1 MATRYA
7 LGRRE
12 GITEELVAAL
22 GDYERG
28 PFSDR
33 EKAALRYADRLF
45 ADHHACAPFAEQRVI
60 HLDARCQAGRGDAAH
75 ADLLLLVVHR
85 PSPRPYVPQLGE
97 QRRLRRT
104 EIAALH
110 PLDVANDHRGGQP
123 QRRQGPVDDDHL
135 ARALRELFRAG
146 MTV

>member
-33 EKAALRYADRLF
+33 EKAALRYADQLYL
-45 ADHHACAPFAEQRVI
+45 DHHAV
-60 HLDARCQAGRGDAAH
+60 DNARWD
-75 ADLLLLVVHR
+75 
-85 PSPRPYVPQLGE
+85 E
-97 QRRLRRT
+97 LRRHFSEDELLELT
-104 EIAALH
+104 WVLAEFIALGKVIYV
-110 PLDVANDHRGGQP
+110 LGIQYGGHAH
-123 QRRQGPVDDDHL
+123 V
-135 ARALRELFRAG
+135 
-146 MTV
+146 